1 MRRVR
6 ATEAL
11 IRVKKEE
18 KEIWRG
24 GRKNFEKSQRALLQR
39 LPDASRGTGKEEE
52 MEALARAKQRR
63 DEAAAAQAQRLTA
76 EAAAIALANERAKE
90 RGLVEKT
97 AGESGAAGKVRNKW
111 VVNFTARGLFTCRPV
126 SVASVGYNTFDCV
139 PPTPLYVIEVCPRME
154 VVCQG

>member
-1 MRRVR
+1 MRNRR
-6 ATEAL
+6 GRFCEAST
-11 IRVKKEE
+11 RE
-18 KEIWRG
+18 R
-24 GRKNFEKSQRALLQR
+24 
-39 LPDASRGTGKEEE
+39 TGKEEE

-111 VVNFTARGLFTCRPV
+111 VVWLKSEHGKHVAARL
-126 SVASVGYNTFDCV
+126 AD
-139 PPTPLYVIEVCPRME
+139 E
-154 VVCQG
+154 